1 MHRDHTS
8 EHDPTAPVSEQA
20 SFWWVLLNEGNA
32 TAADQRAFV
41 EWVTRSPERVEAYLQ
56 VARLAMALRSDATQW
71 PDLPAEDL
79 IRAARASQRDV
90 TNLPHAS
97 SHRKR
102 DTHRWPHVTTS
113 EVSLLRHLT
122 RPRIVAL
129 CVAVLA
135 AIAFGFHTYTGPQRL
150 ETVVGEQRSVVL
162 SDGSLVVL
170 NTSSIIEVD
179 MAKHHRT
186 VRLLAGEALFKVAHD
201 AARPFD
207 VTSSNTTVRAVG
219 TQFNVDR
226 RFDSTTV
233 TVVDG
238 RVAVFTTGVGA
249 TEEEQTRVPLAA
261 GEQLTLAPRS
271 ARHPVR
277 ADVATALAWTQ
288 RKLVFE
294 NRRLGEVADEFNRY
308 NRQAIEIRS
317 PELREQRVTGVFQ
330 ANDPASFL
338 TFLSRQPGV
347 IVAGSNNPLHVVVT
361 QGAEDA
367 TD

>member
-1 MHRDHTS
+1 M
-8 EHDPTAPVSEQA
+8 P
-20 SFWWVLLNEGNA
+20 
-32 TAADQRAFV
+32 
-41 EWVTRSPERVEAYLQ
+41 
-56 VARLAMALRSDATQW
+56 
-71 PDLPAEDL
+71 
-79 IRAARASQRDV
+79 
-90 TNLPHAS
+90 
-97 SHRKR
+97 
-102 DTHRWPHVTTS
+102 
-113 EVSLLRHLT
+113 EVSLLRLLT
-122 RPRIVAL
+122 RPRIVAV
-129 CVAVLA
+129 CVAALA
-135 AIAFGFHTYTGPQRL
+135 AVAFAFYSHPGPQRL
-150 ETVVGEQRSVVL
+150 ETSVGEQRSVVL

-179 MAKHHRT
+179 MAKQHRT

-201 AARPFD
+201 TARPFD

-238 RVAVFTTGVGA
+238 AVAVFTTGVGPA
-249 TEEEQTRVPLAA
+249 EEGQTRVPLVA
-261 GEQLTLAPRS
+261 GEQLTLEPRS

-294 NRRLGEVADEFNRY
+294 NRRLDEIAAEFNRY
-308 NRQAIEIRS
+308 NRQAIEIRG

-330 ANDPASFL
+330 ANDPGSFL

-347 IVAGSNNPLHVVVT
+347 TVTGSDLHVVVT
-361 QGAEDA
+361 QGAKDA
-367 TD
+367 TE